1 MKLSANSFLR
11 ALVGPFE
18 STDLVKSH
26 RKQCSG
32 RQTRVQICMGATD
45 DTYDRIGV
53 YSTLCKEHCGTLA
66 TRKPT
71 AAMAASYHAKL
82 DAFNEVNKAVER
94 IIGSAD
100 RMAEELAGMSKLRPI
115 AGLPDSVATELQE
128 IIDGAITK
136 LESIDPSALRRYR
149 AGINPG
155 ITTPALTPTQS
166 ARQRKTSAT
175 AKTKLTAPT
184 PRSRVKRPGKTK
196 QSSHKETSRLDKK
209 GKGKEKAH
217 TPAAPTSAGSSVND
231 ELVNAAVP
239 ISSDESE
246 GLDESVELTLLKPM
260 GDSEELES
268 AESSIFTAFIYT
280 KAHEDAKKFLF
291 YAPVASCLEFTQYPA
306 PAGRGFNYFSVNS
319 SEYKSAD
326 DPISLER
333 RGEYMIYRKHG
344 LRSVECPGIGE
355 YEAQALHSAEKCEA
369 EALKSA
375 GQFSQPNAY
384 ASSSRKRLLPPL
396 SLSLSRSYD
405 AQPLT
410 LTLTASPS
418 LSLSVSYHTETPTL
432 TLTLTTRTD
441 DSRSAMDPLLR
452 AALRAP
458 PSPSDKAGTF
468 YMYEIRRRQPNRPV
482 RRAQAKLGRA
492 KDPSKRKLQWFRK
505 CRGQRQR
512 WWCYWRVPFAAKF
525 ERLIHLHFK
534 LRGAWLGRQPC
545 DFCPTKHQ
553 EKYDLEGCG
562 GRAGVRAAVELYLG
576 LLRWRIVR
584 LASVHSGLKPSV
596 TAPPGAFLLSQILT
610 IPNSAH
616 RSIQRKYRSNC
627 YRAARPTSHSASAAL
642 AATLCDLQRARTPL
656 LERKAHRGIEAIGVA
671 AFVRTPRPEPRDIAR
686 RGGGGFKGLVPFATF
701 AESARGQAGARRLT
715 LRAVP
720 FCPLPSNSYSSLCLS
735 DSLSYDAQPLTLTLT
750 TRTDDSRSVM
760 HPLLRAALRAPPSPS
775 DKAGTFYMYEIRRRQ
790 PNRPVRR
797 AQAKLGRAKDPSK
810 RKLQWFRKCRGQR
823 QRWWCYWRVPFAAKF
838 ERLIH
843 VHFKLRGA
851 WLGRQPCDFC
861 PTKHQEKY
869 DLEACGGRAGV
880 RAAVELYLGLL
891 RWRILRVDM

>member
-155 ITTPALTPTQS
+155 IATPALTPTQS

-196 QSSHKETSRLDKK
+196 HSSHKETSRLDKK

-375 GQFSQPNAY
+375 AVRRDPLSPHTAHARLTQLAHVDARARETKSST
-384 ASSSRKRLLPPL
+384 ASLSLSLSLLRRAASNSYSYRLTLSLSVCVVPHGDSNSHSYSYHSHGRLAIGTSHSASASLSLSRSLLRRAVLPPHPL
-396 SLSLSRSYD
+396 SLSLSY
-405 AQPLT
+405 Q
-410 LTLTASPS
+410 
-418 LSLSVSYHTETPTL
+418 TETP

-584 LASVHSGLKPSV
+584 
-596 TAPPGAFLLSQILT
+596 
-610 IPNSAH
+610 
-616 RSIQRKYRSNC
+616 
-627 YRAARPTSHSASAAL
+627 
-642 AATLCDLQRARTPL
+642 
-656 LERKAHRGIEAIGVA
+656 
-671 AFVRTPRPEPRDIAR
+671 
-686 RGGGGFKGLVPFATF
+686 
-701 AESARGQAGARRLT
+701 
-715 LRAVP
+715 
-720 FCPLPSNSYSSLCLS
+720 
-735 DSLSYDAQPLTLTLT
+735 
-750 TRTDDSRSVM
+750 
-760 HPLLRAALRAPPSPS
+760 
-775 DKAGTFYMYEIRRRQ
+775 
-790 PNRPVRR
+790 
-797 AQAKLGRAKDPSK
+797 
-810 RKLQWFRKCRGQR
+810 
-823 QRWWCYWRVPFAAKF
+823 
-838 ERLIH
+838 
-843 VHFKLRGA
+843 
-851 WLGRQPCDFC
+851 
-861 PTKHQEKY
+861 
-869 DLEACGGRAGV
+869 
-880 RAAVELYLGLL
+880 
-891 RWRILRVDM
+891 VDM

>member
-155 ITTPALTPTQS
+155 IATPALTPTQS

-375 GQFSQPNAY
+375 AQRSRILFQKAGRRRRYHPAQEKEIVEIVFVSDNTYFLCSRIQYRCMKTKKFSEVLCWLGWCFVSARAWACGRSEGSSVRSAARADSPRAKAHNPPDSQGATSPESRAMRHCVCVHLGPRPPPSDSNWCSSRFPRAEAKRCDPVSAALPIERRGGTY
-384 ASSSRKRLLPPL
+384 QRRTPFPRAMGHSLGCIAGATKLVRRPAGLPSTPPHRSLDVRVQGHDSRLARIPRLDADARLTQLAHVDARARETKSSSASL
-396 SLSLSRSYD
+396 SLSLSYHAEILTISLTILL
-405 AQPLT
+405 APLVMH
-410 LTLTASPS
+410 S
-418 LSLSVSYHTETPTL
+418 
-432 TLTLTTRTD
+432 
-441 DSRSAMDPLLR
+441 LLR

-468 YMYEIRRRQPNRPV
+468 YIYEICGRQPNRPI

-553 EKYDLEGCG
+553 EKYDLE
-562 GRAGVRAAVELYLG
+562 
-576 LLRWRIVR
+576 
-584 LASVHSGLKPSV
+584 
-596 TAPPGAFLLSQILT
+596 
-610 IPNSAH
+610 
-616 RSIQRKYRSNC
+616 
-627 YRAARPTSHSASAAL
+627 
-642 AATLCDLQRARTPL
+642 
-656 LERKAHRGIEAIGVA
+656 
-671 AFVRTPRPEPRDIAR
+671 
-686 RGGGGFKGLVPFATF
+686 
-701 AESARGQAGARRLT
+701 
-715 LRAVP
+715 
-720 FCPLPSNSYSSLCLS
+720 
-735 DSLSYDAQPLTLTLT
+735 
-750 TRTDDSRSVM
+750 
-760 HPLLRAALRAPPSPS
+760 
-775 DKAGTFYMYEIRRRQ
+775 
-790 PNRPVRR
+790 
-797 AQAKLGRAKDPSK
+797 
-810 RKLQWFRKCRGQR
+810 
-823 QRWWCYWRVPFAAKF
+823 
-838 ERLIH
+838 
-843 VHFKLRGA
+843 
-851 WLGRQPCDFC
+851 
-861 PTKHQEKY
+861 
-869 DLEACGGRAGV
+869 ACGGRAGV